1 MAVGNGSSLEYWI
14 KLISVK
20 EGEKR
25 GRGNAVGG
33 ALSLQGWL
41 IQIRDGLVSKVC

>member
-25 GRGNAVGG
+25 DAVGG
-33 ALSLQGWL
+33 PLSLQGWL